1 MLSVGDGVGG
11 VPLPP
16 REEPRLAEEGVAARE
31 GVARRGVGV
40 DGALRRLVERTG
52 AERAGL
58 LVAIAFAG
66 TVIGGDAS
74 PAGTEETA
82 DGEAAAAT
90 VGAALLD
97 AGVLLAAGAA
107 AWGVGAGAAVAA
119 EADGAAAAGVTAG
132 KALAGS
138 ADAVVVEGGV
148 TAAAGDVRR
157 DEGWRE
163 EGVAMGQ
170 QERTVWK

>member
-31 GVARRGVGV
+31 VVARRGVGV
-40 DGALRRLVERTG
+40 EGALRRLVERAG

-74 PAGTEETA
+74 AAGAVGTA
-82 DGEAAAAT
+82 DGEAAAGT
-90 VGAALLD
+90 VAVLLPEAGA
-97 AGVLLAAGAA
+97 VLAAGAA
-107 AWGVGAGAAVAA
+107 AWGVV
-119 EADGAAAAGVTAG
+119 AAAAAAVEAAGVGTAG
-132 KALAGS
+132 VEAGNALAGD
-138 ADAVVVEGGV
+138 ADAVVVAGGV
-148 TAAAGDVRR
+148 TAAAGGVRR

-170 QERTVWK
+170 RERTA

>member
-11 VPLPP
+11 
-16 REEPRLAEEGVAARE
+16 AAAAAGGAAAGR
-31 GVARRGVGV
+31 GGGGGAGGGRSPGVGV

-74 PAGTEETA
+74 PADTEETA

-97 AGVLLAAGAA
+97 AGCCWRLGPLP
-107 AWGVGAGAAVAA
+107 GVW
-119 EADGAAAAGVTAG
+119 
-132 KALAGS
+132 
-138 ADAVVVEGGV
+138 
-148 TAAAGDVRR
+148 VRGLQWPLKPMAR
-157 DEGWRE
+157 PPQG
-163 EGVAMGQ
+163 
-170 QERTVWK
+170 